1 MSRSVKLSRRALLG
15 VGASLLLPRF
25 LSAEREAHADESA
38 CEAPR
43 RFLAYFTAHG
53 WDMQRIMPATTGKL
67 QALPPTLAPL
77 GTLGVASD
85 VLVVTGLRRDYLT
98 RPDNG
103 HMYPTAAFLTGHEAS
118 ETTLD
123 VRGPSLDQL
132 IAKRLAGCALKRD
145 SIQLGN
151 RTATPGGDANVATYQ
166 STMSWLHEGSLS
178 TPLPSITDAK
188 KLFDLLFGGE
198 DPDATEAE
206 IKKRLAYETSVID
219 YAKGDVDRL
228 TRRLSRSDN
237 ARLDEYLTGLR
248 ELEKRLSAPALSCA
262 APAAPPSFDPTVSWQ
277 GIDADD
283 AFLANH
289 EALLDLA
296 VLALRCDAT
305 RVITFMQAPSQ
316 GAIKYQ
322 FLDVN
327 EDHHWLSHNGTIRDE
342 AGNYANPDA
351 QAQLARLEAWQV
363 EQFGKI
369 VQRLKAATDENER
382 PLYDSTLAYLSS
394 ESGDGNGHSQRN
406 VPVLLAGGAG
416 GFKMGKH
423 VYYRRPG
430 CGEPNAPPDCT
441 WFAYE
446 GDRPM
451 NRLFVSMLRAFGIG
465 GAFGADGDKPLDGL
479 VD

>member
-1 MSRSVKLSRRALLG
+1 MSRSIQMTRRGILG
-15 VGASLLLPRF
+15 LGASLLLPRF
-25 LSAEREAHADESA
+25 LSAKGEAHADESV
-38 CEAPR
+38 CTKPK
-43 RFLAYFTAHG
+43 RFFGYFTAHG
-53 WDMQRIMPATTGKL
+53 WDMRRIMPETTGKL
-67 QALPPTLAPL
+67 VGLPPTLAPL
-77 GTLGVASD
+77 EALGVAPK
-85 VLVVTGLRRDYLT
+85 VTLVTGLRRDFLH

-103 HMYPTAAFLTGHEAS
+103 HMYPTAAFLTGREAS
-118 ETTLD
+118 ETTLN
-123 VRGPSLDQL
+123 VGGPSLDQV
-132 IAKRLAGCALKRD
+132 IAKKLAGCALKRD

-166 STMSWLHEGSLS
+166 STMSWLHDGSLS

-188 KLFDLLFGGE
+188 KLFELLFGGE
-198 DPDATEAE
+198 DPEATEAE

-228 TRRLSRSDN
+228 AKRLSRTDN

-248 ELEKRLSAPALSCA
+248 ELEKRLAAPALSCE
-262 APAAPPSFDPTVSWQ
+262 APAPPPSFDPTVSWQ
-277 GIDADD
+277 GIDADE

-296 VLALRCDAT
+296 VLAFRCDAT

-316 GAIKYQ
+316 GSIKYQ

-327 EDHHWLSHNGTIRDE
+327 EDHHWLSHNGSLRDE
-342 AGNYANPDA
+342 AGNYTNPDA
-351 QAQLARLEAWQV
+351 QAQLARLETWQI
-363 EQFGKI
+363 EQFGRI
-369 VQRLKAATDENER
+369 VQRLQAATDEDGQSI
-382 PLYDSTLAYLSS
+382 YDSTLAYLSS

-416 GFKMGKH
+416 GFKMGQH

-451 NRLFVSMLRAFGIG
+451 NRLFVSMLEAFGITG
-465 GAFGADGDKPLDGL
+465 GFGADGDKPLEGL
-479 VD
+479 KV